1 MSLQGNW
8 SSSRMDWGTWVS
20 SQVVMVN
27 TVFLLSSNG
36 DLGVL
41 LELQQGSQASS
52 RVEFGNL
59 AFLLSC
65 HRRVASSRVAGS
77 NLWFL

>member
-27 TVFLLSSNG
+27 TVFLLSCNG

-41 LELQQGSQASS
+41 LELQQGSQTSLHLVRGNSGFHLSRWREISS
-52 RVEFGNL
+52 YL
-59 AFLLSC
+59 
-65 HRRVASSRVAGS
+65 
-77 NLWFL
+77 